1 MSSLLSLRQVL
12 RTALM
17 LALLLGA
24 HAAEAHVYVDWGA
37 HALPLEEKI
46 IAGVRIVQ
54 SQPPDLAHVTEI
66 PSVVHIRFTGH
77 VDPAAS
83 TIVVTGP
90 DGKVMNHGTPFIDSH
105 DTHTFAVEI
114 TNGGT
119 GKYMVDWHVISS
131 DDGHITEG
139 SFSFFVGESVSGLH
153 SAAGEPLSEYS
164 YSSGVRE
171 GMSFWV
177 EIVGEAILFG
187 ILVGLLGIFRPVLR
201 HYSAEARQMG
211 NVCPDFSLLFLGG
224 SSLILIGIALY
235 LGLKTWELHAWSGKG
250 LLPTFFL
257 FLHTTA
263 GTVALVRVI
272 LVAICVFL
280 FWRERKDMC
289 ERVTTSHG
297 ERILLCTILLLI
309 FARASISHATATAF
323 YPYLSVFIAFLH
335 LASKLLL
342 IGLTIAMTVTFLPAF
357 GRMKNFGLLL
367 LPLARFSRIASYA
380 IAIGG
385 ITGLYIVWIL
395 MKSPAN
401 LLTTE
406 WGIRSFFLLLT
417 AIILFVMRF
426 SHFFAVRRTIRRV
439 EARTISDGE
448 ARTNLVQSLSWES
461 FIGILLLLT
470 VGILIATA
478 TPPGKVGEGGVF
490 FTAMLF
496 GSSLPLI
503 LSALMLSALGRKM
516 EALGSSDS

>member
-1 MSSLLSLRQVL
+1 MPFPSR
-12 RTALM
+12 
-17 LALLLGA
+17 LLLFA
-24 HAAEAHVYVDWGA
+24 FLLFTSTTSFAHVYVDWGA

-46 IAGVRIVQ
+46 IEGVRIVQ
-54 SQPPDLAHVTEI
+54 SQPPDLANVSEI
-66 PSVVHIRFTGH
+66 PSVVQIRFTGH
-77 VDPAAS
+77 VDLAAS

-90 DGKVMNHGTPFIDSH
+90 DGKVVNHSAPFIDAR

-139 SFSFFVGESVSGLH
+139 SFSFFVGENVSGLH
-153 SAAGEPLSEYS
+153 SAAPEPLSEFS

-171 GMSFWV
+171 GMSLWV

-187 ILVGLLGIFRPVLR
+187 LFTGLIFIFRPVIR

-235 LGLKTWELHAWSGKG
+235 LGLKTWELHEWSGKG
-250 LLPTFFL
+250 LLPTFLL

-263 GTVALVRVI
+263 GTVALVRVM

-280 FWRERKDMC
+280 FLRERKDVC

-297 ERILLCTILLLI
+297 ERILLCAILLLI

-323 YPYLSVFIAFLH
+323 HPHLSVFIAFVH

-367 LPLARFSRIASYA
+367 LPLARFSRIASAA
-380 IAIGG
+380 IVIGG
-385 ITGLYIVWIL
+385 VTGLYIVWIL
-395 MKSPAN
+395 MKNPAN
-401 LLTTE
+401 LFTTE
-406 WGIRSFFLLLT
+406 WGERSFFLL
-417 AIILFVMRF
+417 ASAGALFFMRF
-426 SHFFAVRRTIRRV
+426 SHYFSVRRTIRRV
-439 EARTISDGE
+439 EARTISDEE
-448 ARTNLVQSLSWES
+448 ARSNLIHSLFGES

-478 TPPGKVGEGGVF
+478 TPPGKVGEGGLL
-490 FTAMLF
+490 FTVMLF
-496 GSSLPLI
+496 GSSIPLI
-503 LSALMLSALGRKM
+503 GSAFLLDALGRKM
-516 EALGSSDS
+516 DALGS